1 MFLLCIC
8 GIIVL
13 FFTADTQ
20 IVLDVSSDNIA
31 EGETFQVCLS
41 LTMQS
46 AREVEVVFTITETPP
61 TSKNRKSE

>member
-1 MFLLCIC
+1 M
-8 GIIVL
+8 
-13 FFTADTQ
+13 
-20 IVLDVSSDNIA
+20 LDVSSDNIA